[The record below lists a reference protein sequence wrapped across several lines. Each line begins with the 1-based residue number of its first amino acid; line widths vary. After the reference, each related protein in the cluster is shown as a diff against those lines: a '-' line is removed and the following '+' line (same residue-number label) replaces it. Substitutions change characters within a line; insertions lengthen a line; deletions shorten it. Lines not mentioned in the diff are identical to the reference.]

1 MVKKLRLCSVVFEFS
16 EELPTNN
23 DSIAKDKKRK
33 HLLDLIEH
41 VTTEHKWFCE
51 EIVPIVF
58 DTVSSNI
65 FRPLPPS
72 PYEEGDP

>member
-23 DSIAKDKKRK
+23 DTIAKDSKRK

-41 VTTEHKWFCE
+41 VTTERKWFCE
-51 EIVPIVF
+51 EIVLCVRYGF
-58 DTVSSNI
+58 
-65 FRPLPPS
+65 FRFPPS